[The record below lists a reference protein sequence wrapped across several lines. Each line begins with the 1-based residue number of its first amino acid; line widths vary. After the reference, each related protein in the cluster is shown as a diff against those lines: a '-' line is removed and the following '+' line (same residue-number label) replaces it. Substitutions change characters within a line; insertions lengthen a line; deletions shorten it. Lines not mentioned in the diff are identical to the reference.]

1 MTTLMESNHSTHP
14 HPGRIRFFGGLLLTA
29 LLLLALEGCVAPGSP
44 YSGAP
49 AQGAAPQGGGV
60 GQSYGQPVLT
70 SEGSQAGVISPAVIY
85 PYPYVYA
92 TAPALIAPTF
102 YSGWGNGYWY
112 GNQFWPYR
120 QGCAFYGGRYYGG
133 YPGRYWRGRA
143 VWHGGNAA
151 YRGYGARY

>member
-1 MTTLMESNHSTHP
+1 MGT
-14 HPGRIRFFGGLLLTA
+14 
-29 LLLLALEGCVAPGSP
+29 
-44 YSGAP
+44 
-49 AQGAAPQGGGV
+49 APQGGGV
-60 GQSYGQPVLT
+60 GQSYGPPLLAT
-70 SEGSQAGVISPAVIY
+70 EGPQAVAVAGAGVIAPAVVY

-92 TAPALIAPTF
+92 PAPALIAPTF

>member
-1 MTTLMESNHSTHP
+1 MEANHATP
-14 HPGRIRFFGGLLLTA
+14 PPPVRIRFFGGLLLTA
-29 LLLLALEGCVAPGSP
+29 LFLLALEGCVAPGSP

-49 AQGAAPQGGGV
+49 TQGAAPQGGGG
-60 GQSYGQPVLT
+60 GQSYGPPLLA
-70 SEGSQAGVISPAVIY
+70 SEGPQPGAGVIAPAVVY

-92 TAPALIAPTF
+92 PAPALIAPTF
-102 YSGWGNGYWY
+102 YAGWGNGYWY
-112 GNQFWPYR
+112 GNRFWPYR

-133 YPGRYWRGRA
+133 YSGRYWRGRA